1 MKRLAHLDGLR
12 VLAQLW
18 ILAAENLYIGWKP
31 NWMRRPDA
39 AVSLFIALSGFCTHW
54 AYADKRSPSTFKAMD
69 ATLPFWVGRF
79 MKTAFLYYLAL
90 VICIVLKSPN
100 MEPPLFVG
108 GYDKYPLSMTN
119 GEYVSALMPSLAVLH
134 PWVPYQESDK
144 DYVLRALKAVWSTV
158 CS

>member
-54 AYADKRSPSTFKAMD
+54 AYADKRSPSTFKAVD

-100 MEPPLFVG
+100 IETPLFVG
-108 GYDKYPLSMTN
+108 EYDKYP
-119 GEYVSALMPSLAVLH
+119 VSTSTRSPSTRSSA
-134 PWVPYQESDK
+134 K

>member
-1 MKRLAHLDGLR
+1 
-12 VLAQLW
+12 
-18 ILAAENLYIGWKP
+18 
-31 NWMRRPDA
+31 
-39 AVSLFIALSGFCTHW
+39 
-54 AYADKRSPSTFKAMD
+54 MD

-100 MEPPLFVG
+100 IETPLFVG
-108 GYDKYPLSMTN
+108 EYDKYP
-119 GEYVSALMPSLAVLH
+119 VSTSTRSPSTRSSA
-134 PWVPYQESDK
+134 K